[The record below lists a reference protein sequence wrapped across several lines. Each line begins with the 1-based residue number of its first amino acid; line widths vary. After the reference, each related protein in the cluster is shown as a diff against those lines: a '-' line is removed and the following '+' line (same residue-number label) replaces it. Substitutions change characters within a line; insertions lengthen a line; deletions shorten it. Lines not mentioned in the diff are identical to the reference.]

1 MPLAGTRG
9 GWALAAV
16 RPPHEAHWKGHK
28 ELKASYMQRRQT
40 TVLAIDA
47 VRPNP
52 SSIERAAALLR
63 AGEVVVFPTETV
75 YGLGADA
82 LQTSA
87 VERIFAAK
95 GRPFSDPLIVHIA
108 EEAALEQLTSSI
120 PMQARQ
126 LAEAFWPGP
135 LTLILPRSPLVP
147 KLVTAGLETV
157 AIRMPR
163 HPVALA
169 LIRAVG
175 SPIAAP
181 SANRFMHVSPTT
193 AQHALAD
200 LDGRVPLILDAGPCE
215 VGVESTVLD
224 LCSRVPTILRPGGIS
239 LEALRTV
246 LPEVQPPSR
255 SPIYRGYLPPRQGA
269 PIYRVPEYATH
280 GRTSLVSPAKGA
292 LPETE
297 AQRSPGQLLT
307 HYAPAVPLLLF
318 DGSVEAMCA
327 AMLTELQRRL
337 ERGERVGVLVADEDV
352 AAFRESGAVVQSLGD
367 AAAPEQVA
375 GELFA
380 GLRALEEAGV
390 QVILSRSFDERGLGL
405 AIRDRLFKAAGGKVI
420 MV

>member
-1 MPLAGTRG
+1 
-9 GWALAAV
+9 
-16 RPPHEAHWKGHK
+16 
-28 ELKASYMQRRQT
+28 MQHRQT
-40 TVLAIDA
+40 AVLTVDPIHPD
-47 VRPNP
+47 P

-75 YGLGADA
+75 YGLGADV

-108 EEAALEQLTSSI
+108 DEATLEQLTISI
-120 PMQARQ
+120 PAQARQ
-126 LAEAFWPGP
+126 LAKAFWPGP
-135 LTLILPRSPLVP
+135 LTLILPHSPLVP

-163 HPVALA
+163 HHVALE

-193 AQHALAD
+193 AQHVLAD
-200 LDGRVPLILDAGPCE
+200 LNGRVPLILDAGPCE

-246 LPEVQPPSR
+246 LPEVQPP
-255 SPIYRGYLPPRQGA
+255 PQHVMTA
-269 PIYRVPEYATH
+269 EHATH
-280 GRTSLVSPAKGA
+280 GRTSLAPPQGSLVANARS
-292 LPETE
+292 ETDSE
-297 AQRSPGQLLT
+297 SRSPGQLLT
-307 HYAPAVPLLLF
+307 HYAPAVPFLLF
-318 DGSVEAMCA
+318 DGSVEAMRA
-327 AMLTELQRRL
+327 AMLAELQRRL

-352 AAFRESGAVVQSLGD
+352 AAFRDSGTVVQSLG
-367 AAAPEQVA
+367 AAAASEQVA
-375 GELFA
+375 GALFA
-380 GLRALEEAGV
+380 GLRALEEADV

-405 AIRDRLFKAAGGKVI
+405 AIRDRLVKAAGGKVI
-420 MV
+420 F